1 VLGLA
6 LGGWQLSG
14 VLRLA
19 SETPFTV
26 IDTGVDIDFDGF
38 AESRPVIVDRSILNT
53 SLDDPGISMQQLP
66 RSAFRSVAFGD
77 TIADIVPRAILFS
90 LTGLT
95 GWTWR
100 WRRSSRCR
108 GPDTACQYAWRASNV
123 LNHVQ
128 FGFPSN
134 NLSAANFGAIV
145 GTAAAYS
152 PRTLQL
158 VIRYRY

>member
-53 SLDDPGISMQQLP
+53 SLDDPGISTQQLP
-66 RSAFRSVAFGD
+66 RSAFRSVTFGD

-108 GPDTACQYAWRASNV
+108 GPDSLSVRME
-123 LNHVQ
+123 
-128 FGFPSN
+128 GFKRPQS
-134 NLSAANFGAIV
+134 LSVRVPGRTTSAPPTSEQSSGL
-145 GTAAAYS
+145 
-152 PRTLQL
+152 PRPT
-158 VIRYRY
+158 VPGRCSS